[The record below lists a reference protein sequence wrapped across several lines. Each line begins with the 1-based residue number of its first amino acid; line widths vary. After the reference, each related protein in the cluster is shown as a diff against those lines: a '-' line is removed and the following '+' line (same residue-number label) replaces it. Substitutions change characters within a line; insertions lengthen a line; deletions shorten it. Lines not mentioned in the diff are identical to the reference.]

1 VFFSSSL
8 VFEAKKKKRK
18 RKKRKMKTKKKG
30 RNARVV
36 EFDRVVLNVPGLCIF
51 GD

>member
-8 VFEAKKKKRK
+8 VLEAKKRKK
-18 RKKRKMKTKKKG
+18 KKRKMKTKKKG

>member
-8 VFEAKKKKRK
+8 VFEAKKKRK